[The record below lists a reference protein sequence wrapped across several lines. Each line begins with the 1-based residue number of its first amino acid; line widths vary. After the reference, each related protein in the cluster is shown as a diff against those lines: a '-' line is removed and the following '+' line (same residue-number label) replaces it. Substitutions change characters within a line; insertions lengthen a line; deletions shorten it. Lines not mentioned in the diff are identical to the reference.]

1 MAKLTQAGRVAGIAT
16 PLGEDELVLQSLH
29 GEEQLGRPFRYELE
43 LLSENTQIN
52 LTELVGQNVTVWL
65 KLSKE
70 DTRYF
75 NGFVSRAY
83 QTDAGG
89 NMARYRATVVPW
101 LWFLTRTS
109 DCRIFQEITVPD
121 IIKEVFRGH
130 GFTDFDDQLS
140 GEYRE
145 WEYCVQYRET
155 DFNFV
160 SRLMEQ
166 EGIHY
171 FFKHEDGK
179 HTLVLAD
186 AISTHEAYPKYE
198 EIQYRA
204 HGKGHSQGQ
213 YIQDWTFEMSVQ
225 PGSCALCDY
234 DFKNPKNELRVMS
247 SVERD
252 HAAGQFEIF
261 DYPGEYTES
270 ADGEAYARIRIEELQ
285 AQYAVARANSNARGV
300 CTGCTF
306 ALVDFPREDQNQEYL
321 ITSVN
326 FQINSD
332 VLRPGEQG
340 ENSPVFS
347 CTFDAMDASQ
357 PFRSSR
363 VTPRPT
369 IAGPQVAV
377 VVGPSGEEI
386 HTDEYGRV
394 KVQFPWDRQGMKD
407 ENSSCWIR
415 VSQSWAGKNWGAM
428 IIPRITQEVIVEFL
442 EGDPDRPI
450 ITGRVYNADNM
461 PPYDLPDNKT
471 MSTMK
476 SNSSKEGQGFNEIR
490 FEDKKGEEQI
500 FVHAEKN
507 QDVRVKGDCY
517 ETIGNDRHLVVK
529 KDQLEHVEN
538 NRHETVDADHNEEIG
553 KDRNLKVK
561 GKEAKEV
568 VGSYSLTVG
577 GDVVETFKANHVEE
591 VTQSRYIKAMSV
603 KVEASVGIE
612 FKCGGSSIIL
622 TPAAIFVVGGPL
634 VNINSGSGPPVAPST
649 AMAVSPAAPDEAL
662 EADNADPGETAEIRA
677 EQVEKQE
684 GKYGATPVVP
694 HNPTEEEIEEK
705 SWIEIEMVDEED
717 KPVPGEKYKVTLP
730 DDTVAK
736 GTLDGNGFA
745 RIEGVE
751 PGTCKVTFP
760 KLDGES
766 WEKI

>member
-1 MAKLTQAGRVAGIAT
+1 MAKITQAGRVAGIAT

-43 LLSENTQIN
+43 LLSENSQIN
-52 LTELVGQNVTVWL
+52 LADLVGQNVTVWL

-89 NMARYRATVVPW
+89 SMARYRATVVPW

-109 DCRIFQEITVPD
+109 DCRIFQEMSVPD
-121 IIKEVFRGH
+121 IIEDVFRGH
-130 GFTDFDDQLS
+130 GFTDFDNQLS
-140 GEYRE
+140 EEYRE

-166 EGIHY
+166 EGIYY

-198 EIQYRA
+198 EINYHTR
-204 HGKGHSQGQ
+204 SQGRSSGQ
-213 YIQDWTFEMSVQ
+213 NIQDWTFEMNVQ

-234 DFKNPKNELRVMS
+234 DFKNPKNELRAMS

-252 HAAGQFEIF
+252 HAAAQFEIF

-285 AQYAVARANSNARGV
+285 TQYAVARANSDARGI
-300 CTGCTF
+300 CTGGTF
-306 ALVDFPREDQNQEYL
+306 TLTDFPREDQNQEYL

-340 ENSPVFS
+340 ESSPVFS
-347 CTFDAMDASQ
+347 CSFNAMDAGQ
-357 PFRSSR
+357 PFRPSR
-363 VTPRPT
+363 ITPRPT

-407 ENSSCWIR
+407 DNSSCWIR
-415 VSQSWAGKNWGAM
+415 VSQNWAGKNWGAM

-461 PPYDLPDNKT
+461 PPYDLPANKT
-471 MSTMK
+471 MSTLK
-476 SNSSKEGQGFNEIR
+476 SNSSSEGQGFNEIR
-490 FEDKKGEEQI
+490 FEDKTDEEQI
-500 FVHAEKN
+500 FIFAQKN
-507 QDVRVKGDCY
+507 QDVRVQNDSF
-517 ETIGNDRHLVVK
+517 EWIGNNRHLVVK
-529 KDQLEHVEN
+529 KDQIEHVKN
-538 NRHETVDADHNEEIG
+538 NRNEKVGADHKEEIG

-561 GKEAKEV
+561 GKEAKAV
-568 VGSYSLTVG
+568 DGSLSLTVG
-577 GDVVETFKANHVEE
+577 DDVIEVFKKNHSEETTKDYYLKADNIVIEGMTNVTVKVGDSFIAIESGGIKIGTSGDIVLEASGNVEQTAMGDVSLEATGNA
-591 VTQSRYIKAMSV
+591 SV
-603 KVEASVGIE
+603 KGT
-612 FKCGGSSIIL
+612 GGL
-622 TPAAIFVVGGPL
+622 AL
-634 VNINSGSGPPVAPST
+634 EST
-649 AMAVSPAAPDEAL
+649 AQAELKAPKTAVKGDAML
-662 EADNADPGETAEIRA
+662 ELTGGL
-677 EQVEKQE
+677 V
-684 GKYGATPVVP
+684 
-694 HNPTEEEIEEK
+694 
-705 SWIEIEMVDEED
+705 
-717 KPVPGEKYKVTLP
+717 
-730 DDTVAK
+730 
-736 GTLDGNGFA
+736 
-745 RIEGVE
+745 
-751 PGTCKVTFP
+751 
-760 KLDGES
+760 
-766 WEKI
+766 KIN

>member
-1 MAKLTQAGRVAGIAT
+1 KLTQAGRVAGIAT

-52 LTELVGQNVTVWL
+52 LTDLVGQNVTVWL
-65 KLSKE
+65 QLSKE

-89 NMARYRATVVPW
+89 SMARYRATVVPW

-109 DCRIFQEITVPD
+109 DCRIFQEMSVPD

-130 GFTDFDDQLS
+130 GFTDFDEQLS

-145 WEYCVQYRET
+145 WEYCAQYRET

-166 EGIHY
+166 EGIYY

-198 EIQYRA
+198 EIKYRA

-234 DFKNPKNELRVMS
+234 DFKNPKNELRVIS

-252 HAAGQFEIF
+252 HAAAQFEIF

-285 AQYAVARANSNARGV
+285 TQHTVVRANSDARGV

-306 ALVDFPREDQNQEYL
+306 TLTDFPREDQNQEYL

-340 ENSPVFS
+340 ESSPVFS
-347 CTFDAMDASQ
+347 CTFNAMDAGQ
-357 PFRSSR
+357 PFRPSR
-363 VTPRPT
+363 ITPRPT

-394 KVQFPWDRQGMKD
+394 KVQFPWDRQGIKD

-476 SNSSKEGQGFNEIR
+476 SNSSKGGQGFNEIR
-490 FEDKKGEEQI
+490 FEDKTDEEQI
-500 FVHAEKN
+500 FVHAQKN
-507 QDVRVKGDCY
+507 QDVRVQNDSF
-517 ETIGNDRHLVVK
+517 EWIGNNRHLVVK
-529 KDQLEHVEN
+529 KDQIEHVEN
-538 NRHETVDADHNEEIG
+538 NRNEKVDADHKEEIG

-561 GKEAKEV
+561 GKEAKAV
-568 VGSYSLTVG
+568 DGSLSLTVG
-577 GDVVETFKANHVEE
+577 DDVIEVFKKNHSEETTKDYYLKADNIVIEGMTNVTVKVGDSFIAIESGGIKIGTSGDIVLEASGNIEQTAMGDVSLEATGNA
-591 VTQSRYIKAMSV
+591 SV
-603 KVEASVGIE
+603 KGT
-612 FKCGGSSIIL
+612 GGL
-622 TPAAIFVVGGPL
+622 AL
-634 VNINSGSGPPVAPST
+634 EST
-649 AMAVSPAAPDEAL
+649 AKAELKAPKTAVKGDAML
-662 EADNADPGETAEIRA
+662 ELTGGL
-677 EQVEKQE
+677 V
-684 GKYGATPVVP
+684 
-694 HNPTEEEIEEK
+694 
-705 SWIEIEMVDEED
+705 
-717 KPVPGEKYKVTLP
+717 
-730 DDTVAK
+730 
-736 GTLDGNGFA
+736 
-745 RIEGVE
+745 
-751 PGTCKVTFP
+751 
-760 KLDGES
+760 
-766 WEKI
+766 KIN

>member
-65 KLSKE
+65 QLSKE

-109 DCRIFQEITVPD
+109 DCRIFQEMSVPD

-130 GFTDFDDQLS
+130 GFTDFDEQLS

-145 WEYCVQYRET
+145 WEYCAQYRET

-166 EGIHY
+166 EGIYY

-198 EIQYRA
+198 EIKYRA

-234 DFKNPKNELRVMS
+234 DFKNPKNELRVIS

-252 HAAGQFEIF
+252 HAAAQFEIF

-285 AQYAVARANSNARGV
+285 TQHTVVRANSDARGV

-306 ALVDFPREDQNQEYL
+306 TLTDFPREDQNQEYL

-340 ENSPVFS
+340 ESSPVFS
-347 CTFDAMDASQ
+347 CTFNAMDAGQ
-357 PFRSSR
+357 PFRPSR
-363 VTPRPT
+363 ITPRPT

-394 KVQFPWDRQGMKD
+394 KVQFPWDRQGVKD

-476 SNSSKEGQGFNEIR
+476 SNSSKGGQGFNEIR
-490 FEDKKGEEQI
+490 FEDKTDEEQI
-500 FVHAEKN
+500 FIHAQKN
-507 QDVRVKGDCY
+507 QDVRVQNDSF
-517 ETIGNDRHLVVK
+517 EWIGNNQHLVVK
-529 KDQLEHVEN
+529 KDQTEHVEN
-538 NRHETVDADHNEEIG
+538 NRNEKVDADHKEEIG

-561 GKEAKEV
+561 GKEAKAV
-568 VGSYSLTVG
+568 DGSLSLTVG
-577 GDVVETFKANHVEE
+577 DDVIEVFKKNHSEETTKDYYLKADNIVIEGMTNVTVKVGDSFIAIESGGIKIGTSGDIVLEASGNIEQTAMGDVSLEATGNA
-591 VTQSRYIKAMSV
+591 SV
-603 KVEASVGIE
+603 KGT
-612 FKCGGSSIIL
+612 GGL
-622 TPAAIFVVGGPL
+622 AL
-634 VNINSGSGPPVAPST
+634 EST
-649 AMAVSPAAPDEAL
+649 AQAELKAPKTAVKGDAML
-662 EADNADPGETAEIRA
+662 ELTGGL
-677 EQVEKQE
+677 V
-684 GKYGATPVVP
+684 
-694 HNPTEEEIEEK
+694 
-705 SWIEIEMVDEED
+705 
-717 KPVPGEKYKVTLP
+717 
-730 DDTVAK
+730 
-736 GTLDGNGFA
+736 
-745 RIEGVE
+745 
-751 PGTCKVTFP
+751 
-760 KLDGES
+760 
-766 WEKI
+766 KIN